1 MNISNIAN
9 LINAIAVTA
18 GVIFAA
24 VQIRQYQ
31 RRRQRDAMLELV
43 RSFQSPAFT
52 AALRR
57 VLSLPDGADA
67 AKIREVLGPDG
78 EDAVYLVSLT
88 WESLGVLVFRREVT
102 LDLVDDFFSGPLIIS
117 WQKLKVYSEEWR
129 RTLNR
134 ETGNEWFHWLAEQNG
149 RTRKVRAAG
158 ACLHCAPRLARIT
171 LTSHSGEAQLPS
183 GAQGA
188 SRSAHHHLFA
198 GSRTLHGFFT
208 SRVESKEM
216 RAGSVSVRRHFRSAS
231 GTDALQSLKPWLS
244 LCPGIV

>member
-1 MNISNIAN
+1 MDISTIAN

-24 VQIRQYQ
+24 AQIRQY
-31 RRRQRDAMLELV
+31 RHRRQRDAMLELV

-67 AKIREVLGPDG
+67 AKIRKVLGPDG

-102 LDLVDDFFSGPLIIS
+102 LDLVDDFFSGPLLIS

-134 ETGNEWFHWLAEQNG
+134 ETGNEWFHWLAE
-149 RTRKVRAAG
+149 RMLEREE
-158 ACLHCAPRLARIT
+158 
-171 LTSHSGEAQLPS
+171 TSPPIPAYEAH
-183 GAQGA
+183 
-188 SRSAHHHLFA
+188 RNW
-198 GSRTLHGFFT
+198 R
-208 SRVESKEM
+208 
-216 RAGSVSVRRHFRSAS
+216 
-231 GTDALQSLKPWLS
+231 
-244 LCPGIV
+244 

>member
-1 MNISNIAN
+1 MLSPARQMDISNIAN

-31 RRRQRDAMLELV
+31 RQRKRDAMLELV

-57 VLSLPDGADA
+57 VLSLPDRADT

-102 LDLVDDFFSGPLIIS
+102 LDLVDDFFSGPLILS
-117 WQKLKVYSEEWR
+117 WQKLTVYSNEWR
-129 RTLNR
+129 SNLNR
-134 ETGNEWFHWLAEQNG
+134 ETGNEWFHWLAERMLEREKASPPVPAYIAHRNW
-149 RTRKVRAAG
+149 RE
-158 ACLHCAPRLARIT
+158 
-171 LTSHSGEAQLPS
+171 SH
-183 GAQGA
+183 
-188 SRSAHHHLFA
+188 
-198 GSRTLHGFFT
+198 
-208 SRVESKEM
+208 
-216 RAGSVSVRRHFRSAS
+216 
-231 GTDALQSLKPWLS
+231 
-244 LCPGIV
+244 